1 MKKGSNER
9 QKTVEDESFGKCL
22 PTRGLRF
29 IDVSFSLP
37 LSRSLG
43 CSNGWS
49 RCLTRQHL
57 FITPAFKEEH
67 FTRAATH
74 PEPLRSPQEVEV
86 TVKHEAVDRRRHSC
100 VPQLSQVCSVLTHAH
115 RHTHAHTSWKNHA
128 LCLSTFFFILF
139 YCFFYFTAYFT
150 LSLSQTIQNVC
161 ALSLYQCSLCLSRW
175 LMAMDYSLVTPKLL
189 NWPHSNITLNFEWIE
204 CVFICVKRYMWKL

>member
-128 LCLSTFFFILF
+128 LCLSTFFFL
-139 YCFFYFTAYFT
+139 FYFTAFFYFLFYCLFYPFSLT
-150 LSLSQTIQNVC
+150 DYSECVCFISLSVLTVSKQ
-161 ALSLYQCSLCLSRW
+161 
-175 LMAMDYSLVTPKLL
+175 MANGDGLFSSHTKT
-189 NWPHSNITLNFEWIE
+189 S
-204 CVFICVKRYMWKL
+204 